1 MPGII
6 LGHASLATDEIYAF
20 PPLQGVIVWW
30 IFQESTCQDGIR
42 STEIY
47 WRKYPLKI
55 MQKGVGVDHDV
66 SLTVLQV
73 ERKEGGLGRR
83 T

>member
-1 MPGII
+1 MPGTV
-6 LGHASLATDEIYAF
+6 LDHGAVTTDETYTF
-20 PPLQGVIVWW
+20 LPRQGVIVWW
-30 IFQESTCQDGIR
+30 IFQESTCQDGI

-66 SLTVLQV
+66 RLTVLQE
-73 ERKEGGLGRR
+73 ERKDGGLGRR